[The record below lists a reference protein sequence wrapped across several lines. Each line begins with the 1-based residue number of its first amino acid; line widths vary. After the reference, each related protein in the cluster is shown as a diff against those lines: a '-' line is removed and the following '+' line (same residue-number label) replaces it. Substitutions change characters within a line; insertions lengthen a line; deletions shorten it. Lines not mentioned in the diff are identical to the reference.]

1 MATASRRR
9 PRAERTTPSES
20 AMPISIKGQPDPD
33 VLPITTR
40 CPGLLIV
47 DADRAARLQL
57 AQDLTSAGFSV
68 WTAPSGE
75 AALDTYLRH
84 TGDIHVLLLN
94 VVLPDLPATEF
105 LAWIR
110 RHYPGVPCCFL
121 AGVDDLAAAAQL
133 KAVGGLVLFRPLSFH
148 RLTAVIRRL
157 ASDASQLDGYDP
169 GSAFTEWQV
178 VPRPG
183 RAS

>member
-1 MATASRRR
+1 M
-9 PRAERTTPSES
+9 PSTINDLPE
-20 AMPISIKGQPDPD
+20 PD
-33 VLPITTR
+33 VLPMTPR
-40 CPGLLIV
+40 GPGLLVV
-47 DADRAARLQL
+47 DADRSARLQL

-84 TGDIHVLLLN
+84 TGDIDVMLLS
-94 VVLPDLPATEF
+94 VALPDLPATEF
-105 LAWIR
+105 LGWIR

-121 AGVDDLAAAAQL
+121 AGVDDLPAAAPV
-133 KAVGGLVLFRPLSFH
+133 KAAGGIVLYRPLSFH

-157 ASDASQLDGYDP
+157 ASDPAQLDGYDP

-183 RAS
+183 RVR